1 MIKQIIKLS
10 NTRYAIRDTNKKGAA
25 LLVVLFVIMAITV
38 LSLGFLSRSDVEL
51 ACGGNMTLRTQ
62 MDYLA
67 ESGLEHTK
75 GLILNPQDVSSE
87 YWTGATGQ
95 QLVAGSDNYYD
106 VSIVRDDP
114 NYCNYVI
121 DCNAYRLQGG
131 ETIGQSNL
139 TAELRLNPC
148 IAYWRGS
155 VGSLSAAEIINGD
168 VYWNGNLVSL
178 QGTVNGDVFASGTI
192 NAGGTVTGQRYA
204 SVSPPPVN
212 SPGLLTSDFSSTYYY
227 DGSGPYTVVALDASY
242 DSNFPGPGASN
253 PACVYYRNGNLELS
267 GTINIP
273 GTLVISGNLTLKLN
287 ADCNVTITALKNF
300 PALLVGGNI
309 IINKQGQSITI
320 YGLAQ
325 IGNTINMGNNAGS
338 SFIVMGAL
346 YSLNGFLNTTGAT
359 INITA
364 LHDKASI
371 ETWPTVDTAVRWTP
385 AGGAFFRSIQRE

>member
-106 VSIVRDDP
+106 VEIVRDDP
-114 NYCNYVI
+114 NYCNYII
-121 DCNAYRLQGG
+121 DCNAYQLKDG
-131 ETIGQSNL
+131 EKVGRSNL

-148 IAYWRGS
+148 IAYWAGDS
-155 VGSLSAAEIINGD
+155 VTINTTTTIKGD
-168 VYWNGNLVSL
+168 VYCNKALTID
-178 QGTVNGDVFASGTI
+178 GTVKGDVFAATSVS
-192 NAGGTVTGQRYA
+192 AGGTVTGRRNA
-204 SVSPPPVN
+204 SVSSPPVN
-212 SPGLLTSDFSSTYYY
+212 SPGLVYFDFSSQYYY
-227 DGSGPYTVVALDASY
+227 DGSGPYSVKLLDPNY
-242 DSNFPGPGASN
+242 DSSFPLPGANN
-253 PACVYYRNGNLELS
+253 PACVYYRDGDLELE
-267 GTINIP
+267 GNINII
-273 GTLVISGNLTLKLN
+273 GMLVVSHDLNFKESCSLT
-287 ADCNVTITALKNF
+287 VTAVKNF
-300 PALLVGGNI
+300 PAFLVGHDVKISKEGE
-309 IINKQGQSITI
+309 SITVT
-320 YGLAQ
+320 GLMQVDHQ
-325 IGNTINMGNNAGS
+325 IDLGNKSGTSLN
-338 SFIVMGAL
+338 VMGAL
-346 YSLNGFLNTTGAT
+346 CIMGDGIKNTTGT
-359 INITA
+359 TVNITA

-371 ETWPTVDTAVRWTP
+371 EMWPTVDTAVRWTP
-385 AGGAFFRSIQRE
+385 TAGAFFRSIQRK